1 MTQKEFED
9 RTGLKPTN
17 GEFGYI
23 HDVYMQTSMD
33 KDEFC
38 KDFKKHGDSKIIRDI
53 HARAVNSNFR
63 ASNKSNA

>member
-23 HDVYMQTSMD
+23 VVPYKAH
-33 KDEFC
+33 FC
-38 KDFKKHGDSKIIRDI
+38 EILFKYSISHI
-53 HARAVNSNFR
+53 F
-63 ASNKSNA
+63 